1 VVFVCLIS
9 MALGCY
15 RNGYKC
21 RGYIVVEVVDS
32 PRIIDRAIGHEVSN
46 EIDVK
51 RRATASSLDMSRSEA
66 LIRMKRQALERWAVL
81 PARGHSV

>member
-1 VVFVCLIS
+1 MVFICLIL

-21 RGYIVVEVVDS
+21 HGYIVVEVVDS
-32 PRIIDRAIGHEVSN
+32 PRIIERAIGHEVSN

-51 RRATASSLDMSRSEA
+51 RRATASRLHMSRSESSSYSDQKTGA
-66 LIRMKRQALERWAVL
+66 
-81 PARGHSV
+81 